1 MTTQQHS
8 NWLLLNQN
16 DNRRHTSIVGA
27 CSDFAKESFLDWC
40 QDMEDT
46 DWSYLEVSD
55 TEWMKALLAKGF
67 GYVCSNLELY
77 RRDFEKSAYADGY
90 LPDTKGADVRNWS
103 QELTNYLT

>member
-1 MTTQQHS
+1 MIATEINLFEELKNKVCKATR
-8 NWLLLNQN
+8 N
-16 DNRRHTSIVGA
+16 
-27 CSDFAKESFLDWC
+27 DFAKESFLDWC

-55 TEWMKALLAKGF
+55 TEWMKSLLNNGF
-67 GYVCSNLELY
+67 DYICRNLELY

-103 QELTNYLT
+103 QELTNYFD

>member
-1 MTTQQHS
+1 MIATEINLFEELKDKVGKAT
-8 NWLLLNQN
+8 LN
-16 DNRRHTSIVGA
+16 
-27 CSDFAKESFLDWC
+27 DFAKESFLDWC

-55 TEWMKALLAKGF
+55 TEWMKSLLNNGF
-67 GYVCSNLELY
+67 DYICRNLELY

-103 QELTNYLT
+103 QELTNYFD